1 MARIHVVIPWK
12 REKRIGDGFVQLPFA
27 AALEIAAAYTQAEQ
41 RIAGKQD
48 ALLCEQ
54 VANAARRVARRMQHL
69 HRKARRIQHFAALE
83 QHVRMAGRNLHPR
96 EDGKARALAVKRL
109 LIRFVDAD
117 LRAKF
122 LLQLRHRED
131 MVEMAMRQQDMRG
144 RDAVFGHRV
153 PHECGVRWVDDK
165 AFARAR
171 AKHDIGVDL
180 KRPRNEG
187 NGLHVQNKAWTKE
200 ETVCFGII
208 LIFLSG
214 ILAISVYKH
223 KILKQQAVAILLLA
237 IYLGIVLGSTVFT
250 RESSI
255 RSYKLM
261 PLWSWKEIIFGNDA
275 RELLIENLL
284 NVILLLPMG
293 ALLPFVFG
301 KKLKIKKAFLYGFFV
316 SVVIECCQLVFKC
329 GLFEWDDMIH
339 NGIGCMLGDM
349 IGNTILNEWQRLKG
363 NRNI

>member
-1 MARIHVVIPWK
+1 M
-12 REKRIGDGFVQLPFA
+12 
-27 AALEIAAAYTQAEQ
+27 
-41 RIAGKQD
+41 
-48 ALLCEQ
+48 
-54 VANAARRVARRMQHL
+54 
-69 HRKARRIQHFAALE
+69 
-83 QHVRMAGRNLHPR
+83 
-96 EDGKARALAVKRL
+96 
-109 LIRFVDAD
+109 
-117 LRAKF
+117 
-122 LLQLRHRED
+122 
-131 MVEMAMRQQDMRG
+131 
-144 RDAVFGHRV
+144 
-153 PHECGVRWVDDK
+153 
-165 AFARAR
+165 
-171 AKHDIGVDL
+171 DIY
-180 KRPRNEG
+180 
-187 NGLHVQNKAWTKE
+187 QIIITYNKAWTKE

-261 PLWSWKEIIFGNDA
+261 PLWSWKEILFGNDA

-293 ALLPFVFG
+293 ALLPFV
-301 KKLKIKKAFLYGFFV
+301 KKAFLYGFFV

>member
-1 MARIHVVIPWK
+1 M
-12 REKRIGDGFVQLPFA
+12 
-27 AALEIAAAYTQAEQ
+27 
-41 RIAGKQD
+41 
-48 ALLCEQ
+48 
-54 VANAARRVARRMQHL
+54 
-69 HRKARRIQHFAALE
+69 
-83 QHVRMAGRNLHPR
+83 
-96 EDGKARALAVKRL
+96 
-109 LIRFVDAD
+109 
-117 LRAKF
+117 
-122 LLQLRHRED
+122 
-131 MVEMAMRQQDMRG
+131 
-144 RDAVFGHRV
+144 
-153 PHECGVRWVDDK
+153 
-165 AFARAR
+165 
-171 AKHDIGVDL
+171 DIY
-180 KRPRNEG
+180 
-187 NGLHVQNKAWTKE
+187 QIIITYNKAWTKE

-208 LIFLSG
+208 LIFISG

-255 RSYKLM
+255 CSYKLM
-261 PLWSWKEIIFGNDA
+261 PLWSWKEILFGNDA

-293 ALLPFVFG
+293 AL
-301 KKLKIKKAFLYGFFV
+301 LKIKKAFLYGFFV

>member
-1 MARIHVVIPWK
+1 M
-12 REKRIGDGFVQLPFA
+12 
-27 AALEIAAAYTQAEQ
+27 
-41 RIAGKQD
+41 
-48 ALLCEQ
+48 
-54 VANAARRVARRMQHL
+54 
-69 HRKARRIQHFAALE
+69 
-83 QHVRMAGRNLHPR
+83 
-96 EDGKARALAVKRL
+96 
-109 LIRFVDAD
+109 
-117 LRAKF
+117 
-122 LLQLRHRED
+122 
-131 MVEMAMRQQDMRG
+131 
-144 RDAVFGHRV
+144 
-153 PHECGVRWVDDK
+153 
-165 AFARAR
+165 
-171 AKHDIGVDL
+171 DIY
-180 KRPRNEG
+180 
-187 NGLHVQNKAWTKE
+187 QIIITYNKAWTKE

-261 PLWSWKEIIFGNDA
+261 PLWSWKEILF
-275 RELLIENLL
+275 
-284 NVILLLPMG
+284 ILLLPMG

>member
-1 MARIHVVIPWK
+1 M
-12 REKRIGDGFVQLPFA
+12 
-27 AALEIAAAYTQAEQ
+27 
-41 RIAGKQD
+41 
-48 ALLCEQ
+48 
-54 VANAARRVARRMQHL
+54 
-69 HRKARRIQHFAALE
+69 
-83 QHVRMAGRNLHPR
+83 
-96 EDGKARALAVKRL
+96 
-109 LIRFVDAD
+109 
-117 LRAKF
+117 
-122 LLQLRHRED
+122 
-131 MVEMAMRQQDMRG
+131 
-144 RDAVFGHRV
+144 
-153 PHECGVRWVDDK
+153 
-165 AFARAR
+165 
-171 AKHDIGVDL
+171 DIY
-180 KRPRNEG
+180 
-187 NGLHVQNKAWTKE
+187 QIIITYNKAWTKE

-329 GLFEWDDMIH
+329 G
-339 NGIGCMLGDM
+339 
-349 IGNTILNEWQRLKG
+349 ILNG
-363 NRNI
+363 MI

>member
-1 MARIHVVIPWK
+1 M
-12 REKRIGDGFVQLPFA
+12 
-27 AALEIAAAYTQAEQ
+27 
-41 RIAGKQD
+41 
-48 ALLCEQ
+48 
-54 VANAARRVARRMQHL
+54 
-69 HRKARRIQHFAALE
+69 
-83 QHVRMAGRNLHPR
+83 
-96 EDGKARALAVKRL
+96 
-109 LIRFVDAD
+109 
-117 LRAKF
+117 
-122 LLQLRHRED
+122 
-131 MVEMAMRQQDMRG
+131 
-144 RDAVFGHRV
+144 
-153 PHECGVRWVDDK
+153 
-165 AFARAR
+165 
-171 AKHDIGVDL
+171 DIY
-180 KRPRNEG
+180 
-187 NGLHVQNKAWTKE
+187 QIIITYNKAWTKE

-261 PLWSWKEIIFGNDA
+261 PLWSWKEILFGNDA

-293 ALLPFVFG
+293 ALLPLFW
-301 KKLKIKKAFLYGFFV
+301 KKLKIKKLFIWIFV

>member
-1 MARIHVVIPWK
+1 
-12 REKRIGDGFVQLPFA
+12 L
-27 AALEIAAAYTQAEQ
+27 
-41 RIAGKQD
+41 
-48 ALLCEQ
+48 
-54 VANAARRVARRMQHL
+54 
-69 HRKARRIQHFAALE
+69 
-83 QHVRMAGRNLHPR
+83 
-96 EDGKARALAVKRL
+96 
-109 LIRFVDAD
+109 
-117 LRAKF
+117 
-122 LLQLRHRED
+122 
-131 MVEMAMRQQDMRG
+131 
-144 RDAVFGHRV
+144 
-153 PHECGVRWVDDK
+153 
-165 AFARAR
+165 
-171 AKHDIGVDL
+171 DIY
-180 KRPRNEG
+180 
-187 NGLHVQNKAWTKE
+187 QIIITYNKAWTKE

-208 LIFLSG
+208 LIFISG

-255 RSYKLM
+255 CSYKLM
-261 PLWSWKEIIFGNDA
+261 PLWSWKEILFGNDA